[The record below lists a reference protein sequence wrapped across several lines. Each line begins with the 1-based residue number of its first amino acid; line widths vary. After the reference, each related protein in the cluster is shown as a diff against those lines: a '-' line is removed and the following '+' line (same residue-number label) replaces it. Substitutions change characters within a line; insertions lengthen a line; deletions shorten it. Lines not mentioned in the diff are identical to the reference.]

1 MKGLIIREKNLY
13 MVYALWRIFILL
25 LFKLI
30 YMNGDLWYPLAYK
43 WARFEHHRY
52 GDEWK
57 NLMERAIQALISKFL

>member
-52 GDEWK
+52 GDE
-57 NLMERAIQALISKFL
+57 